1 MTSPS
6 YVAFGDSMS
15 IDSYPDRQASQLG
28 VRARGLGAASMLFRN
43 NDQLWPEF
51 TGSDLASRWSGL
63 QFLNVSEDGAVGED
77 IKLQL
82 RRVRDRDVRLAT
94 FTMGGNDLL
103 VAYQFGGGTRRL
115 AQLVEHAAERMAES
129 LGIVRDALPDALFVL
144 TTVYDPTDG
153 TGWLAPFPEKLPLE
167 FLDVMNAQ
175 FAALVKSDPRA
186 LLADVHRHFLGHGL
200 TVTGDEH
207 WYLPGAPI
215 EPGLQGASEIRRVWW
230 EAVSTSLPGLAG
242 QSSDRDDLR

>member
-1 MTSPS
+1 
-6 YVAFGDSMS
+6 MS
-15 IDSYPDRQASQLG
+15 IDSYPDMQASQLG

-43 NDQLWPEF
+43 NDQLWPKF

-77 IKLQL
+77 VKLQL

-115 AQLVEHAAERMAES
+115 AQLVQHAAERMAES
-129 LGIVRDALPDALFVL
+129 LRVVRNALPDALFVL

-153 TGWLAPFPEKLPLE
+153 TGWLAPLPEKLPLE

-175 FAALVKSDPRA
+175 IAALVKSDSRA

-200 TVTGDEH
+200 TVTGNEH

-215 EPGLQGASEIRRVWW
+215 EPGLRGASEIRRVWW
-230 EAVSTSLPGLAG
+230 DALSEGLPALA
-242 QSSDRDDLR
+242 L